1 MLTVDQ
7 NLDQPQTSNPAGET
21 EQLTLQIDRDL
32 FRAFQRGVWII
43 VHETGRP
50 RIEIMNEMV
59 RDFLIKHGC

>member
-1 MLTVDQ
+1 MLIMDQ
-7 NLDQPQTSNPAGET
+7 DPDPLQSGDAAGET

-32 FRAFQRGVWII
+32 FRAFQRGIWII
-43 VHETGRP
+43 VHETGRT

>member
-1 MLTVDQ
+1 VAQDSSPDREAT
-7 NLDQPQTSNPAGET
+7 TAGET